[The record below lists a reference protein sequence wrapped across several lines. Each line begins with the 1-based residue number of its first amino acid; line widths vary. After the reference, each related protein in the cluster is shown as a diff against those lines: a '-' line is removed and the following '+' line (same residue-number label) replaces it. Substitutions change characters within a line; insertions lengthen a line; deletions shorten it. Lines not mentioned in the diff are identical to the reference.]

1 MSYVSHADLGGQP
14 DSGAIQPEPLY
25 QPFHASWES
34 RALALTLAMGA
45 TGAWNLDMARSARE
59 TLDGYRS
66 LTYYEIW
73 VAGLEKL
80 LTQRGLLSADEL
92 ARGRMLD
99 APLPVAR
106 ILGAGDVPMVLA
118 RGAPTVRVTDRAAR
132 FRIGDQVRARFARAP
147 HHTRLPGYVLGK
159 LGRIERLHG
168 AHVFADTHS
177 QGLGEQPEWLYTV
190 VFDATELW
198 GAGAEVGL
206 QVSVDAWEPYLDE
219 P

>member
-14 DSGAIQPEPLY
+14 HAGAIKPEPHY
-25 QPFHASWES
+25 QPFHAAWES
-34 RALALTLAMGA
+34 RAHALTLAMGA
-45 TGAWNLDMARSARE
+45 TGRWNLDMTRSARE

-66 LTYYEIW
+66 LSYYEIW
-73 VAGLEKL
+73 LAGLERL

-92 ARGRMLD
+92 ASGRMLH

-106 ILGAGDVPMVLA
+106 ILGAGDVATVLA
-118 RGAPTVRVTDRAAR
+118 RGAPTARVTDRAAR
-132 FRIGDQVRARFARAP
+132 FRVGDQVRARTARAR
-147 HHTRLPGYVLGK
+147 HHTRLPGYAHGK

-198 GAGAEVGL
+198 GAGAAEGL
-206 QVSVDAWEPYLDE
+206 QVSVDAWEPYLVE